1 MWTGKIF
8 PTNGAQGVL
17 RSKLIGKNLTELLGA
32 LTTPNDSSHCSDAVS
47 SATISSN
54 AVKYAIAD
62 AMQNKPVEENDS
74 PVLMPTIKVVGN
86 YTVQTGTSGRKYI
99 RLNVPEMNQSRD
111 IYYTTDGSEPTLD
124 STRAAVQ
131 IQFDQPAKDTPAIVP
146 VKFAAFE
153 DGQKSNT
160 VTVYLVFCKQPTGFV
175 LDKGTYESAT
185 GDISVS
191 VTIDI
196 VGIRK
201 ITLDADTTKT
211 SAAFLDELLAQV
223 YLEQD
228 PDAVKPL
235 EGYDTAAQQKI
246 LDAISAA
253 VEQAKRPPTPTAT
266 ITPDLKNGYSYGPY
280 NYENPPTIELS
291 DAMAGSEIYYS
302 FLQTYPNTTT
312 KQYNDSWLHYTGS
325 IVPQFSNEQ
334 GGKLYLVAAAT
345 KDNCATWSDTRVI
358 TLQYNA
364 KQTDS
369 SETE

>member
-1 MWTGKIF
+1 
-8 PTNGAQGVL
+8 
-17 RSKLIGKNLTELLGA
+17 
-32 LTTPNDSSHCSDAVS
+32 
-47 SATISSN
+47 
-54 AVKYAIAD
+54 
-62 AMQNKPVEENDS
+62 MQNEPVEENDS

-86 YTVQTGTSGRKYI
+86 YTVATGTASIKKYI
-99 RLNVPEMNQSRD
+99 SLQVPEMNQGRD
-111 IYYTTDGSEPTLD
+111 IYYTTDGSEPTLN

-131 IQFDQPAKDTPAIVP
+131 IRFDQPETATPAIIP

-175 LDKGTYESAT
+175 LDKGTYEST
-185 GDISVS
+185 TDDISVS
-191 VTIDI
+191 VKIDT

-201 ITLDADTTKT
+201 ITLDADTTKA
-211 SAAFLDELLAQV
+211 SAAFLDELLTQV

-235 EGYDTAAQQKI
+235 ESYDAAAQQKI

-253 VEQAKRPPTPTAT
+253 VEQAKRPPTPAAT
-266 ITPDLKNGYSYGPY
+266 ITPELKDSYCYGPY
-280 NYENPPTIELS
+280 NYEEPPTIELS
-291 DAMAGSEIYYS
+291 DAMAGSEIYYA
-302 FLQTYPNTTT
+302 FLDKYPSGTA
-312 KQYNDSWLHYTGS
+312 KQYNDSWLHYTQS

-345 KDNCATWSDTRVI
+345 KDNGVTWSDTRVI
-358 TLQYNA
+358 TLKYNA
-364 KQTDS
+364 KQADS

>member
-1 MWTGKIF
+1 M
-8 PTNGAQGVL
+8 
-17 RSKLIGKNLTELLGA
+17 
-32 LTTPNDSSHCSDAVS
+32 
-47 SATISSN
+47 
-54 AVKYAIAD
+54 KYAIAD
-62 AMQNKPVEENDS
+62 AMQNEPVEENDS

-99 RLNVPEMNQSRD
+99 RLQVPEMNQDRD

-131 IQFDQPAKDTPAIVP
+131 ISIDQPAKDTPAIVP

-160 VTVYLVFCKQPTGFV
+160 VTVYLVFCKQPTDFV
-175 LDKGTYESAT
+175 LATGTYESAT
-185 GDISVS
+185 DDINVS
-191 VTIDI
+191 VEIDS

-235 EGYDTAAQQKI
+235 EGYDAAAQQKI

-253 VEQAKRPPTPTAT
+253 VEQAKRPPTPEVSV
-266 ITPDLKNGYSYGPY
+266 TPELKNYSTYGPY
-280 NYENPPTIELS
+280 DYENPPTIELS
-291 DAMAGSEIYYS
+291 DAMEGSEIYYA
-302 FLQTYPNTTT
+302 FLDKYPSGTA
-312 KQYNDSWLHYTGS
+312 KQYNDSWLHYTQS

-345 KDNCATWSDTRVI
+345 TDNGVTWSDTRVI

-364 KQTDS
+364 KQADS